1 VWITPGWY
9 GNNWWRSD
17 KAPINCTDAEMQR
30 VLDRSLAVLQYP
42 IVEREAITA
51 SGIVSTYTHTHTH
64 TQSLNLALCT
74 LNLERCAQH
83 FELCTL
89 QCELF
94 LQYSVYH
101 VWRLWVTS

>member
-42 IVEREAITA
+42 VVEREAVTA
-51 SGIVSTYTHTHTH
+51 SGIVSTHTHTHTH
-64 TQSLNLALCT
+64 TEFEPCT
-74 LNLERCAQH
+74 L
-83 FELCTL
+83 
-89 QCELF
+89 
-94 LQYSVYH
+94 YSEP
-101 VWRLWVTS
+101 